1 MSGLKNVRQR
11 HDDALS
17 RVGWDHFEGLLA
29 VYYRGQGYEVEHCG
43 TGGAGGRFDG
53 GIDLKLR
60 RPGEYVLVQ
69 CKHWNAK
76 QVPHN
81 DVHQLL
87 GLMLN
92 EDATGGVLVTSGEF
106 TTAARQAATRLGRV
120 RLVEGHELRSML
132 GPLPEPPADRMGEV
146 LQSVSSALGTVVT
159 GGLRDRV
166 ISAAGHGVRL
176 HTRRAAGRAAQGVLV
191 TLGMK
196 LLVVGLFLAIAVY
209 LLSSMGAVL
218 QSQLAKPLDRPP
230 AASMRVP
237 VWASDSTTT
246 ARAPLPA
253 TDRCRE
259 LIDAPSGTYIDHCT
273 ESPPPKIP
281 TEVERREL
289 TRKANA
295 AMKVIEAST
304 PEM

>member
-1 MSGLKNVRQR
+1 MSWLKNVRQR

-17 RVGWDHFEGLLA
+17 RVGWDHFESLLA

-81 DVHQLL
+81 EVHQLL

-92 EDATGGVLVTSGEF
+92 EDATGGILVTSGEF
-106 TTAARQAATRLGRV
+106 TRAAKQAATRLGRV
-120 RLVEGHELRSML
+120 RLVDGHELRSML
-132 GPLPEPPADRMGEV
+132 GPLPERPADRMDGGR
-146 LQSVSSALGTVVT
+146 QSASAALDSVVI
-159 GGLRDRV
+159 GGLRDQMMSV
-166 ISAAGHGVRL
+166 AGAGLRHYASRS
-176 HTRRAAGRAAQGVLV
+176 AGRAAKGALV
-191 TLGMK
+191 TLGVK
-196 LLVVGLFLAIAVY
+196 LLVAGLFVAISLY
-209 LLSSMGAVL
+209 LLNSIGGVL
-218 QSQLAKPLDRPP
+218 QSQLAKPGTQPRATP
-230 AASMRVP
+230 APTPSSSNAAMTQTRVP
-237 VWASDSTTT
+237 
-246 ARAPLPA
+246 APVGEQ
-253 TDRCRE
+253 CRE
-259 LIDAPSGTYIDHCT
+259 LIDASSGTYIDRCVSS
-273 ESPPPKIP
+273 SPPTVPA
-281 TEVERREL
+281 EEERREL
-289 TRKANA
+289 TRKADE